1 MPILVTGGA
10 GYIGSHM
17 DLALQD
23 IGEEI
28 VVFDNLSTGFRI
40 SVPKMTVFEFGDI
53 GDVRL
58 LSRIIRKY
66 NIETIIHFAGKSVVP
81 ESLVNP
87 LNYYED
93 NAIKS
98 HALIECAVR
107 EGIKYFIFSS
117 TAAVYGN
124 TSNHMYSESDLI
136 NPISPYGRSKVMIE
150 WMLED
155 VCRVANIKYAILRY
169 FNVAGADPK
178 GRSGQSTANA
188 THLIK
193 AAVQAALGVHDKLA
207 VFGSDYSTPDGT
219 CIRDYI
225 QVTDL
230 CQVHIEVLKYFRLG
244 GQSVICNCGYG
255 SGYSV
260 LQIISAVKRVSGINF
275 PVEFHPRRAGDL
287 ESVVANNTRLKALV
301 GWSPKYNNLECIVA
315 QAFDWEKH
323 LIEHPLPY
331 S

>member
-1 MPILVTGGA
+1 MAILVTGGA

-17 DLALQD
+17 DLVLQD
-23 IGEEI
+23 SGEEI
-28 VVFDNLSTGFRI
+28 VVLDNLSTGFRGN
-40 SVPKMTVFEFGDI
+40 VPRNIVFELGDI
-53 GDVRL
+53 GNVRL
-58 LSRIIRKY
+58 LSRIIRDH

-81 ESLVNP
+81 DSLVNP
-87 LNYYED
+87 LNYYEN
-93 NAIKS
+93 NAIKT
-98 HALIECAVR
+98 HALINCAVR

-124 TSNHMYSESDLI
+124 AGNHLFSESSLV

-155 VCRVANIKYAILRY
+155 VCRVEKITYAILRY

-178 GRSGQSTANA
+178 GRSGQSTKNA

-193 AAVQAALGVHDKLA
+193 ASVQVALGIQDKLL

-230 CQVHIEVLKYFRLG
+230 CQAHIEILKYLRLG

-260 LQIISAVKRVSGINF
+260 LQIIAAVKRVSGINF
-275 PVEFHPRRAGDL
+275 PVEFHARRAGDL
-287 ESVVANNTRLKALV
+287 ESVVADNTRLKSLV
-301 GWSPKYNNLECIVA
+301 GWNPKYNNLDCIIA
-315 QAFDWEKH
+315 QALDWEKH
-323 LIEHPLPY
+323 LIEHPHPY
-331 S
+331 P